1 MIRHGIESHNRDLL
15 ERLHRTFAGPFS
27 PAEAADAL
35 RLDPRRARRLLAH
48 LTSRGWLSRIR
59 RGLYVTVPLGASAP
73 ADWRGDPWII
83 AAKAFTP
90 CYIGGWSA
98 CEHWGLTEQVF
109 RDIVVITAR
118 SIRAVKTEVQGTPFR
133 LKQRPEEL
141 HFGTRTAWRNRERVL
156 VSDPSRTLADILDD
170 PTVGGGIRQVA
181 DVVAEYLEGEHRDID
196 TLIDYLER
204 QGNRTAFKRLGYIL
218 EASSKEPKVV
228 PQCRA
233 RISKGL
239 SALDPSVDRKG
250 RISKRW
256 NLRINV
262 RLDSVR
268 GPA

>member
-1 MIRHGIESHNRDLL
+1 MTRHGIQSHNRDLL
-15 ERLHRTFAGPFS
+15 ERLHRTFTGPFS

-35 RLDPRRARRLLAH
+35 QLDRRRARRLLAH
-48 LTSRGWLSRIR
+48 LTSRGWLSRVR
-59 RGLYVTVPLGASAP
+59 RGLYTTVPLGASAP
-73 ADWRGDPWII
+73 ADWREDPWIV

-109 RDIVVITAR
+109 RDIVVITGQ
-118 SIRAVKTEVQGTPFR
+118 SIRGVKTEVQGTPFR
-133 LKQRPEEL
+133 LKHRAEEL
-141 HFGTRTAWRNRERVL
+141 HFGTRTVWRNRERVRI
-156 VSDPSRTLADILDD
+156 SDPSRTVADILDD
-170 PTVGGGIRQVA
+170 PAVGGGIRHVA
-181 DVVAEYLEGEHRDID
+181 DIIAEYLDGEHRDID

-218 EASSKEPKVV
+218 EASNKEPKVV
-228 PQCRA
+228 PRCQA
-233 RISKGL
+233 LISKGL
-239 SALDPSVDRKG
+239 SALDPSVNRKG